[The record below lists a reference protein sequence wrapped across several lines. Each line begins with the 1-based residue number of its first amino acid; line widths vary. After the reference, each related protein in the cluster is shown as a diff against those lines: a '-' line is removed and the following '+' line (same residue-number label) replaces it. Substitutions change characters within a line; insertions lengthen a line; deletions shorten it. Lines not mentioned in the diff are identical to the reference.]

1 METLNSFQLKIYEAS
16 SVFFSGAVEFLAVPT
31 AEGEFGVMAGH
42 ESAVVAIKE
51 GLLKYRKDED
61 PEDSMRYAAVSAG
74 IMRVEASE
82 VLVLVESAEDPDEI
96 DENRAKESEKAAKDL
111 IKLRQGRLEE
121 QLAEAKLRRALNR
134 LDVKKKYSGIKKNLM

>member
-1 METLNSFQLKIYEAS
+1 METINSFQLRIYEAN
-16 SVFFSGAVEFLAVPT
+16 SVFFSGGVEFLAVPT
-31 AEGEFGVMAGH
+31 ADGEFGVMAGH

-74 IMRVEASE
+74 IMRVESDE

-96 DENRAKESEKAAKDL
+96 DVNRARESEKAAKDM
-111 IKLRQGRLEE
+111 IKLKQGRLED

-134 LDVKKKYSGIKKNLM
+134 LDVKKKYSGRKTDLI